1 MTPVLQAHFSD
12 YSAFHRTPGNKA
24 CHYVGIPLI
33 VLSLF
38 ALLAR
43 VPLFDAGGFTVTLAE
58 VVLVAATIYYL
69 TLDAALA
76 VMMLVTSV
84 VLAAAGRM
92 VPLSAAVALFVL
104 GWVFQFVGHYV
115 YEKKA
120 PAFFRNFAHL
130 LVGPL
135 WILAKV
141 SGRA

>member
-43 VPLFDAGGFTVTLAE
+43 VPLFEAGGLTVTLAE

-92 VPLSAAVALFVL
+92 VPASAAVVLFVL

-141 SGRA
+141 SGRT